1 MSCFSWLCRCMFH
14 MLSGCLI
21 SPSKFWG
28 WYDTKSFRGSNIYYV
43 TANTSSKL
51 TLNHIVGMIQSEE
64 LQRRSMGLSKEDT
77 SDVHNCGETTTVG
90 EDQSCTTEKQGHTR
104 SKFTDRN
111 PNSFCTYCKT
121 LCHPCIKQCE
131 TLELAL
137 GLRPRPGLVAGGGS
151 TVGP

>member
-1 MSCFSWLCRCMFH
+1 M
-14 MLSGCLI
+14 
-21 SPSKFWG
+21 
-28 WYDTKSFRGSNIYYV
+28 
-43 TANTSSKL
+43 SSKL

-121 LCHPCIKQCE
+121 CHVMSHQE
-131 TLELAL
+131 WFTSYSQS
-137 GLRPRPGLVAGGGS
+137 AGSICMGNTYKCMISGVRNIPLWLPNGS
-151 TVGP
+151 TIILQQVQYITELKWSPISIGT